1 MHRGLWWT
9 MLPTVQI
16 VFSTPSGVS
25 ADLWRW
31 CWQMLCKTTVAAAM
45 GFYDVD
51 IGGFLHLAHNPL
63 VWMVERSWGG
73 ARAATGKWQN
83 WGPAQSPAAAAQFKG
98 GCAHKTAQFTLH
110 SPSRTKLHNLVLH
123 NSARGSAHK
132 TGSADQLSSSHPPLD
147 LPSANQPISPSKNT
161 KKKKN

>member
-1 MHRGLWWT
+1 MSISSLLQANSNMHRGLWWT

-83 WGPAQSPAAAAQFKG
+83 WAPAQSPAAAAQFCRG
-98 GCAHKTAQFTLH
+98 VRAQNCTIHPAQSFTHKTAQSGAAQFCKGERAQNWQRGPTLLL
-110 SPSRTKLHNLVLH
+110 SPP
-123 NSARGSAHK
+123 A
-132 TGSADQLSSSHPPLD
+132 
-147 LPSANQPISPSKNT
+147 
-161 KKKKN
+161 